1 MLVSVLLMIPAGG
14 LQKENLPA
22 ITITHLMVGCQGY
35 SVKEFVD
42 ACIKVTGANIKV
54 EYGSRRPG
62 DYAEVFSDPSKAKQE
77 LVRGRFMMLVVAVVG
92 LTAVAGAAF
101 RRVNHHVCY

>member
-1 MLVSVLLMIPAGG
+1 MCVL
-14 LQKENLPA
+14 
-22 ITITHLMVGCQGY
+22 VGCQGY

-77 LVRGRFMMLVVAVVG
+77 LVRGISYAQRVAVVG
-92 LTAVAGAAF
+92 QTAVAAP
-101 RRVNHHVCY
+101 RRVNHHFGYEMLCGMLTFSRVCGV